1 MAKSLMLAAPFVA
14 LAALSTACTSTGHKV
29 VAREAEY
36 GASPELV
43 APDSSL
49 LPTINPAEAIS
60 WDKDERPTAATGL
73 IVNAFARHLDHPRWL
88 LPLPNGDVLVAE
100 SNRPSRSGGF
110 RGLKGWIA
118 DKIMDY
124 AGAGTRS
131 ADRITLLRDSD
142 GDGVADIRSTLLDNL
157 TSPLGMALMGG
168 HLYVAN
174 TDRLERYRFKP
185 GMTSIETPGQL
196 VAPLPAGELNH
207 HWTKGLLADKDNRTL
222 YVSVGSNS
230 NIAEN
235 GLDQEQQRAAIL
247 AIDANTGHTTVYASG
262 LRNPV
267 GMDWHPTTG
276 DLWTVVNERDEL
288 GDQLV
293 PDYLT
298 AVAEGDFF
306 GWPWFYW
313 GDRADPRLTAPQS
326 IEPGRAPDYAL
337 GAHTASLGLAFYDH
351 DEIPALR
358 NCALVGQHGSWNRR
372 EPAGYKVVAVCF
384 SSGKPE
390 GEPIDILT
398 DFLND
403 RGQARGRPVGVA
415 VDASGNILVADDAGN
430 TIWRVSAEGH
440 SAQQ

>member
-1 MAKSLMLAAPFVA
+1 MAKSLTSVASFVA
-14 LAALSTACTSTGHKV
+14 LAVLSTACTSTGHKD
-29 VAREAEY
+29 VARAAEY
-36 GASPELV
+36 GASPNLV
-43 APDSSL
+43 VPESSL
-49 LPTINPAEAIS
+49 LPTINPAEAIG
-60 WDKDERPTAATGL
+60 WVQNDQPTATEGL
-73 IVNAFARHLDHPRWL
+73 VVKAFARHLDHPRWL

-157 TSPLGMALMGG
+157 TSPLGMTLMGG

-185 GMTSIETPGQL
+185 GMTSIETPGEL
-196 VAPLPAGELNH
+196 VAPLPAGEINH